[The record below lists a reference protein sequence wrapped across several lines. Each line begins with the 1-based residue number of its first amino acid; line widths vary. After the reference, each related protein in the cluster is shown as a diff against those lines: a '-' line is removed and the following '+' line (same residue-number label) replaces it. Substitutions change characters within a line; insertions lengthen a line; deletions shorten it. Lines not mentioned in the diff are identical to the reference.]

1 MLIGYVRVSKADGSQ
16 TTDLQRDALLAAG
29 VDSIHIY
36 EDHASGK
43 REDRPGLANCL
54 KALRPG
60 DTLIIWK
67 LDRLGRDLRHL
78 INTVHDLTGRNIG
91 LKVLTGHGA
100 SIDTTTA
107 AGKLVFGIF
116 AALAEF
122 ERALIAERTVAGL
135 ASARARGRKGG
146 MTALACQFNFSQ
158 RKESTM
164 KEKKV
169 KSMPMNTGISEADRK
184 KIVEGLSALLADSYT
199 LYLMTHNFHWNVTGP
214 QFNSLHMMFMDQYTE
229 QWNALDV
236 IAERIRALGFP
247 APGTYKEFVKLASIQ
262 EVEGVP
268 KANEMIA
275 HLVAAQEA
283 TARTARKLFPVADEA
298 NDQPTADVLT
308 QRIDVHEKTAWM
320 LRSLLED

>member
-1 MLIGYVRVSKADGSQ
+1 
-16 TTDLQRDALLAAG
+16 
-29 VDSIHIY
+29 
-36 EDHASGK
+36 
-43 REDRPGLANCL
+43 
-54 KALRPG
+54 
-60 DTLIIWK
+60 
-67 LDRLGRDLRHL
+67 
-78 INTVHDLTGRNIG
+78 
-91 LKVLTGHGA
+91 
-100 SIDTTTA
+100 
-107 AGKLVFGIF
+107 
-116 AALAEF
+116 
-122 ERALIAERTVAGL
+122 
-135 ASARARGRKGG
+135 
-146 MTALACQFNFSQ
+146 
-158 RKESTM
+158 M

-184 KIVEGLSALLADSYT
+184 KISDGLSVLLADSYT

-268 KANEMIA
+268 KAGEMIA

-283 TARTARKLFPVADEA
+283 TARTARKLFPVVDEA

-320 LRSLLED
+320 LRSLLEE